1 MQPHYGCHK
10 KSLEGGLMVHNVL
23 SRVVDR
29 RTEAVE
35 SNDSLTNGAGMRLQQ
50 RRVSAALIPG
60 LRRTALGVISV
71 ASISILGLVGG
82 AASASAAPTPASCST
97 PTPVTAL
104 PTNPFGAN
112 VTIFNA
118 SESVSTINA
127 ALSAPYTSA
136 NQEFFFLPG
145 TYGSAS
151 ATPATATTSN
161 TIDAQVASGS
171 VVAGLGASPC
181 DVVINGN
188 LGIYNDSLAIR
199 PSQLE
204 NLTINPIESGDPA
217 DTMTWSTSQEATWR
231 RVNLLGNLLEAALP
245 YTAGLCLDA
254 CAPFPG
260 SGINASGAVEN
271 GFEVANSNI
280 TGDVID
286 TNGQNTAGVSGRDGN
301 SDPYIQG
308 SNIGGAQGFGTDTM
322 FAGDAGNVPATNF
335 GPAVGSKP
343 AGSNINVKSLPVV
356 RESPFVYYRNGQF
369 YVFDPSVQFDRRGY
383 DWSLNGGGKS
393 LPLGDFYLANASTD
407 TAATIN
413 AALSG
418 GKDVL
423 LEPGAYSVTAPLT
436 VPHANQVIFGLGEA
450 SVTASTNT
458 PTIVVDDAATGTIL
472 AGFQANGLGFNATTN
487 TGPYAADQ
495 IEIGTKPKATGSPL
509 DPTSLSDV
517 STVSNSTT
525 DELINQNDVLLN
537 QAEIQSNNNSGSG
550 YTTVNWPA
558 ESSGDYGIVVNGD
571 DVTLEGIW
579 LEHFK
584 MTEATWNGNGGQVI
598 FLENELPLTIPY
610 SAAGVQPSF
619 WKESSSFDG
628 YPSLAVSPSVTSF
641 TLTGMQSW
649 SRFGSG
655 CDCLV
660 TSLITAPVKRD
671 VSINDIFSGQI
682 LGSASLSGGAT
693 AVGPGFPDFSG
704 STQGGVLNLIN
715 TDGVS
720 SYIPYNPAMTASFV
734 ATTNSGSET
743 VTNVS
748 SFTGIT
754 VGSVITAP
762 DITFDTTVTAIN
774 TNADTLTLSAAPT
787 GSGNVGEAITASGP
801 GYNSFAGTT
810 NGTTT
815 VTLTPG
821 VPPFFEGLA
830 VGSTVSAPDI
840 TGGQTVTGINTT
852 AGTITLSAPAS
863 GSTTSE
869 AIVSNGPGYNPT
881 LAWIGS
887 SAYPHSDL
895 YGHGVTNRI
904 VHFPSWGVSHFPT
917 WHWRHHGWMVPARFR

>member
-1 MQPHYGCHK
+1 
-10 KSLEGGLMVHNVL
+10 MVRIAL
-23 SRVVDR
+23 
-29 RTEAVE
+29 A
-35 SNDSLTNGAGMRLQQ
+35 GA
-50 RRVSAALIPG
+50 
-60 LRRTALGVISV
+60 SV
-71 ASISILGLVGG
+71 ASVFLVLGVT
-82 AASASAAPTPASCST
+82 SASAATRPACSGVTPKAPATDPS
-97 PTPVTAL
+97 
-104 PTNPFGAN
+104 NPFGPN
-112 VTIFNA
+112 VTIFDA

-127 ALSAPYTSA
+127 ALSAHYTSA
-136 NQEFFFLPG
+136 NHEFFFLPG
-145 TYGSAS
+145 SYGDAS
-151 ATPATATTSN
+151 ATPTTATTSN

-245 YTAGLCLDA
+245 YTTGLCLNA

-260 SGINASGAVEN
+260 SGINGSGAVEN
-271 GFEVANSNI
+271 GFEIANSNI

-286 TNGQNTAGVSGRDGN
+286 TNGQNTAGVSGQDGN

-308 SNIGGAQGFGTDTM
+308 SHIGGAQGFGSDTM
-322 FAGDAGNVPATNF
+322 FAGDTGSVPATNF
-335 GPAVGSKP
+335 GPATHSRP
-343 AGSNINVKSLPVV
+343 AGSNVNVKFLPEV

-369 YVFDPSVQFDRRGY
+369 YVFDPRAQFARRGY
-383 DWSLNGGGKS
+383 DWRVGRFAGTS
-393 LPLGDFYLANASTD
+393 LPLSDFYLANSTTD

-413 AALSG
+413 AALATG
-418 GKDVL
+418 EDVL
-423 LEPGAYSVTAPLT
+423 LEPGAYSVSAPLT
-436 VPHANQVIFGLGEA
+436 VPNANEVILGLGEA
-450 SVTASTNT
+450 TVTASTNT
-458 PTIVVDDAATGTIL
+458 STIVVNDAARGTIL
-472 AGFQANGLGFNATTN
+472 AGFSANGLAFNATTN
-487 TGPYAADQ
+487 TGPYAAEQ
-495 IEIGTKPKATGSPL
+495 IEIGNTPHASGSL
-509 DPTSLSDV
+509 TDPTTLSDV
-517 STVSNSTT
+517 STISNSTT

-537 QAEIQSNNNSGSG
+537 QAEIQSNNNGGNG
-550 YTTVNWPA
+550 YTTTNWPA
-558 ESSGDYGIVVNGD
+558 ESSGDYGVIVNGN

-584 MTEATWNGNGGQVI
+584 MTEATWNGDGGQVI

-619 WKESSSFDG
+619 WMENSRFDG

-660 TSLITAPVKRD
+660 TSLITAPVKRH

-682 LGSASLSGGAT
+682 LGSASLSGGSA

-704 STQGGVLNLIN
+704 ATLGGVLNLIN

-720 SYIPYNPAMTASFV
+720 SYIPYNPAMSASFT
-734 ATTNSGSET
+734 ATTSSGSRT

-754 VGSVITAP
+754 VGSVITAA

-774 TNADTLTLSAAPT
+774 TTADTLTLSAAPT
-787 GSGNVGEAITASGP
+787 GSGNAGEAMTASGP
-801 GYNSFAGTT
+801 GYDSFVGTT

-815 VTLTPG
+815 VTVTPG
-821 VPPFFEGLA
+821 AASSFEGLA
-830 VGSTVSAPDI
+830 VGSIVSAPDI
-840 TGGQTVTGINTT
+840 TGGQTVTGINSA
-852 AGTITLSAPAS
+852 AGTFTLSAPAS
-863 GSTTSE
+863 GSNTSE
-869 AIVSNGPGYNPT
+869 AMTSNGPGYKSA
-881 LAWIGS
+881 LAWVGS

-904 VHFPSWGVSHFPT
+904 AHFPSQYPAAPLFAPDVAR
-917 WHWRHHGWMVPARFR
+917 RHSNNTQKSRSDQKK

>member
-1 MQPHYGCHK
+1 M
-10 KSLEGGLMVHNVL
+10 L
-23 SRVVDR
+23 
-29 RTEAVE
+29 
-35 SNDSLTNGAGMRLQQ
+35 LQGE
-50 RRVSAALIPG
+50 RVSIALPPRLLRNAVAIASAA
-60 LRRTALGVISV
+60 SMF
-71 ASISILGLVGG
+71 LVGSV
-82 AASASAAPTPASCST
+82 ASASAAPSAASCST
-97 PTPVTAL
+97 PAPVTTL

-127 ALSAPYTSA
+127 ALSAQSTSA

-231 RVNLLGNLLEAALP
+231 RVNLTGNLLEAALP
-245 YTAGLCLDA
+245 YTTGLCLNA

-260 SGINASGAVEN
+260 SGINGSGAVEN
-271 GFEVANSNI
+271 GFEVADSNI

-286 TNGQNTAGVSGRDGN
+286 TNGQNTAGASGQDGN

-308 SNIGGAQGFGTDTM
+308 SNIGGAQGFGSDTM
-322 FAGDAGNVPATNF
+322 FAGDTGSVPATNF
-335 GPAVGSKP
+335 GPAVGTKP
-343 AGSNINVKSLPVV
+343 AGSNVSVKNLPAV
-356 RESPFVYYRNGQF
+356 RESPFVYYKNGQF
-369 YVFDPSVQFDRRGY
+369 FVFDPSVQFDRRGY
-383 DWSLNGGGKS
+383 DWSLNNAGRS
-393 LPLGDFYLANASTD
+393 LPLSDFYLADASTD
-407 TAATIN
+407 TATTIN
-413 AALSG
+413 AALSN

-423 LEPGAYSVTAPLT
+423 LEPGAYSVSAPLS
-436 VPHANQVIFGLGEA
+436 VSKANEVIFGLGEA
-450 SVTASTNT
+450 TVTAETNT
-458 PTIVVDDAATGTIL
+458 PTIVVNNDAPGTIL
-472 AGFQANGLGFNATTN
+472 AGFQANGLGFNAITN
-487 TGPYAADQ
+487 TGPYAAEQ
-495 IEIGTKPKATGSPL
+495 IEIGTRPNATGWRF

-525 DELINQNDVLLN
+525 DELINQNYVLQN

-558 ESSGDYGIVVNGD
+558 ESSSDYGIVVNGNN
-571 DVTLEGIW
+571 VTLEGIW

-610 SAAGVQPSF
+610 SAEGVQPSF
-619 WKESSSFDG
+619 WKENSSFDG

-660 TSLITAPVKRD
+660 TSLITAPVKRNI
-671 VSINDIFSGQI
+671 SINDIFSGQI
-682 LGSASLSGGAT
+682 LGSASLSGGST

-704 STQGGVLNLIN
+704 STLGGVLNLIN

-720 SYIPYNPAMTASFV
+720 SYIPYNPAMSASFT
-734 ATTNSGSET
+734 ATTSSGSAT

-774 TNADTLTLSAAPT
+774 TTSNTLTLSAAPT
-787 GSGNVGEAITASGP
+787 GAGNVGEAMTASGP
-801 GYNSFAGTT
+801 GYDSFVGTT

-840 TGGQTVTGINTT
+840 TGGQTVTGINTS
-852 AGTITLSAPAS
+852 AGTFTLSAPAS
-863 GSTTSE
+863 GSNASE
-869 AIVSNGPGYNPT
+869 AIISNGPGYNPA
-881 LAWIGS
+881 LAWIGT
-887 SAYPHSDL
+887 SAFPHSDL

-904 VHFPSWGVSHFPT
+904 IHFPSWG
-917 WHWRHHGWMVPARFR
+917 WDQHGWRTRTTVR